1 MKSEELLRQLSSV
14 DDKYI
19 DELFADDAGTVK
31 VTRRKP
37 RWLAAVACVA
47 LMIFGSVALYN
58 HRVSVEV
65 GEKTY
70 TNNNI
75 QLNMAE
81 CSVLMIDVNPSISMQ
96 INDRGEVIKVYAEN
110 DDADALLDELEIRY
124 DDYKVALEETV
135 KVLEDNDYLSSINNS
150 MLITVLN
157 ADEEKAEQ
165 LREDAVEYVSTL
177 KVADDKTEVSILSQT
192 MSHENDYTD
201 LAVEFSVSV
210 GRIQLLDKLCGNY
223 EDLDIE
229 DMIEN
234 NVQTFNR
241 VFKYIGL
248 PENVFCEGSPAGAIP
263 EKYSEKLLLG
273 ELSADDILSFTEDV
287 ADCYDRMSEYY
298 DFDGIASKVDSAYK
312 SAVTLP
318 DSFGRQFFLHAYK
331 LIFPQNDSKREELK
345 IPVELCAKLPKDFRD
360 FLDFAYFNFSE
371 SEYNQRPVE

>member
-1 MKSEELLRQLSSV
+1 MKSEELLRQLGSV

-47 LMIFGSVALYN
+47 LMIFGSVAFFN

-65 GEKTY
+65 GEKQF
-70 TNNNI
+70 NNNNV

-81 CSVLMIDVNPSISMQ
+81 CSILMIDVNPSISMQ
-96 INDRGEVIKVYAEN
+96 INDRGEVIRVYAEN
-110 DDADALLDELEIRY
+110 DDADDIIDELKVRY
-124 DDYKVALEETV
+124 DDYKTALEDTV

-165 LREDAVEYVSTL
+165 LRENAVEYVSTL
-177 KVADDKTEVSILSQT
+177 KISDDENEFSILSQV

-210 GRIQLLDKLCGNY
+210 GRIQLLDKLCGYY
-223 EDLDIE
+223 EDLNIE

-248 PENVFCEGSPAGAIP
+248 PENVFCEGEPAGAVP
-263 EKYSEKLLLG
+263 KEYSEKLLLCDLCG
-273 ELSADDILSFTEDV
+273 DDILSFTEDV

-298 DFDGIASKVDSAYK
+298 DVDGIASRVEKAYK
-312 SAVTLP
+312 SAVDETKDESELWISFVRNLKGVCSGLVRHATGSSGSSA
-318 DSFGRQFFLHAYK
+318 DSQRLSDTVDAIID
-331 LIFPQNDSKREELK
+331 L
-345 IPVELCAKLPKDFRD
+345 VELIIEIA
-360 FLDFAYFNFSE
+360 
-371 SEYNQRPVE
+371 